1 MTGRLLRT
9 KIWTCKDSQG
19 FIISIKSARGLTM
32 EDLRK
37 YLTVPEV
44 AKKLDITEEW
54 VRDLIARK
62 EIKAVKIGQWKI
74 RPDDLQEFIESRKNI
89 R

>member
-1 MTGRLLRT
+1 LTETGLRT
-9 KIWTCKDSQG
+9 KIWTYKDSKG
-19 FIISIKSARGLTM
+19 FIIFMKFARGVVM

-44 AKKLDITEEW
+44 AKRLDITEEW

-62 EIKAVKIGQWKI
+62 EIKAVKVGQWKI
-74 RPDDLQEFIESRKNI
+74 KPEDLEDFIRN
-89 R
+89 RRNY

>member
-1 MTGRLLRT
+1 
-9 KIWTCKDSQG
+9 
-19 FIISIKSARGLTM
+19 M

-37 YLTVPEV
+37 YLKVSDV

-74 RPDDLQEFIESRKNI
+74 KPKDLEIFIKSRKNC
-89 R
+89 

>member
-1 MTGRLLRT
+1 
-9 KIWTCKDSQG
+9 
-19 FIISIKSARGLTM
+19 M

-37 YLTVPEV
+37 YLTVEDV

-62 EIKAVKIGQWKI
+62 EIKAVKVGKWRIK
-74 RPDDLQEFIESRKNI
+74 PEDLESFVKSRSNH
-89 R
+89 

>member
-1 MTGRLLRT
+1 M
-9 KIWTCKDSQG
+9 D
-19 FIISIKSARGLTM
+19 
-32 EDLRK
+32 DLRK

-44 AKKLDITEEW
+44 AQKLDISEEW

-74 RPDDLQEFIESRKNI
+74 KPKDLEEFIKSRSNS
-89 R
+89 

>member
-1 MTGRLLRT
+1 MTVTTLRA
-9 KIWTCKDSQG
+9 KIWTNKDSKG

-74 RPDDLQEFIESRKNI
+74 KPEDLEEFIKNRRNI
-89 R
+89 